1 MIDSKYR
8 KLVQPGFDWFGLRL
22 KKMNIRPAQVT
33 VSAFIIGLLAALM
46 IALNDFAWAILF
58 LWLSGFLD
66 VLDGTLARLLNC
78 ASKKGAYMDL
88 IFDRLVEA
96 GVIMGFY
103 YSSPDHVLAYL
114 LFFICVIYNFST
126 FLAAGAL
133 FENTSMK
140 SMHYDVGLVERTE
153 TFVFFTLMIIF
164 KQYIFEIL
172 MFFNGVIFLTG
183 SLRFYRVMNY
193 QIDNR
198 G

>member
-1 MIDSKYR
+1 MIDTKYR
-8 KLVQPGFDWFGLRL
+8 KLVQPGFDWFGLKL
-22 KKMNIRPAQVT
+22 IKMNIGPAQVT
-33 VSAFIIGLLAALM
+33 VSALIIGLLAALM
-46 IALNDFAWAILF
+46 IALNQFAWAILF

-66 VLDGTLARLLNC
+66 VLDGTLARLLNR

-96 GVIMGFY
+96 AVIMGFY
-103 YSSPDHVLAYL
+103 YSGPDHVLAYL
-114 LFFICVIYNFST
+114 LFFVGVIYNFST

-140 SMHYDVGLVERTE
+140 SMHYDIGLVERTE
-153 TFVFFTLMIIF
+153 TFVFFTLMLIF
-164 KQYIFEIL
+164 NQYIFEIL

-193 QIDNR
+193 QIDSR
-198 G
+198 R